1 MTRKSQ
7 LILALVLT
15 VIGQTAVLAADSKN
29 NIIVSTANEVVAHVA
44 DGGQWSTA
52 ITIVNLSGTGVD
64 YTVNFYADTGA
75 PLSLFIVG
83 IFNQKVASLNGHLEA
98 NGSKTI
104 QTLGSPTQPTVTGWA
119 RVQGTGLLGGFATFR
134 SHVAGDKDSEAVVP
148 IDSKF
153 DHRFVLVFDNT
164 SGFVTGAALVNP
176 SANESVFVTAT
187 FRDESGQQFDQQSF
201 SMLPL
206 THSAFSFLVRFPQ
219 TANKKGTVE
228 FFTASLSLAGM
239 GLRFSPAGP
248 FTSFHP
254 LSAVGW

>member
-7 LILALVLT
+7 LILALMLT
-15 VIGQTAVLAADSKN
+15 VTGPSAVSAAESNN
-29 NIIVSTANEVVAHVA
+29 NIIVSSANEVVAHVA

-52 ITIVNLSGTGVD
+52 ITLVNLSGAGVD

-75 PLSLFIVG
+75 PLPLFIVG
-83 IFNQKVASLNGHLEA
+83 IFNNKVASVAGHLNA
-98 NGSKTI
+98 NGTTTI
-104 QTLGSPTQPTVTGWA
+104 QTLGAPNQPTVVGWA
-119 RVQGTGLLGGFATFR
+119 RIQGTGLLGGFAVFR

-164 SGFVTGAALVNP
+164 NGFVTGAAIVNP

-187 FRDESGQQFDQQSF
+187 FRDELGQQFDQQSF

-206 THSAFSFLVRFPQ
+206 THSSFAFTTRFPQ

-228 FFTASLSLAGM
+228 FFTASLSLAGV
-239 GLRFSPAGP
+239 GLRFSPFGP

-254 LSAVGW
+254 LSAQGW